1 MNFREESLS
10 SPKSGAYR
18 RRGMTLLEVLTAMF
32 VLVVVFGA
40 VLATV
45 VNAAALTR
53 DSKVVY
59 RSTAIMNDLVER
71 MRSMTFAE
79 LKAELK
85 DGNTALG
92 ISKDVDGVAPLITTG
107 EVPPVTPSGAGT
119 GQVLAGAYNYKW
131 RRTCTTPTS
140 DPLRIEIEVWPEGL
154 ERRKISAVTYISAS
168 GLIND

>member
-1 MNFREESLS
+1 V
-10 SPKSGAYR
+10 
-18 RRGMTLLEVLTAMF
+18 EVMIAMF

-45 VNAAALTR
+45 VHAAALTR
-53 DSKVVY
+53 DSKAVY

-92 ISKDVDGVAPLITTG
+92 ISKDADGAAPLITMG

-119 GQVLAGAYNYKW
+119 GPVLAGAYSYKW
-131 RRTCTTPTS
+131 RRTCNTPTS
-140 DPLRIEIEVWPEGL
+140 DPLRIDIEVWPEGL
-154 ERRKISAVTYISAS
+154 ERRKISAVTFISAS
-168 GLIND
+168 GLINE

>member
-1 MNFREESLS
+1 
-10 SPKSGAYR
+10 
-18 RRGMTLLEVLTAMF
+18 MTLLEVMIAMF

-45 VNAAALTR
+45 VHAAALTR

-85 DGNTALG
+85 DGNSALG
-92 ISKDVDGVAPLITTG
+92 ISKDADGTAPLITMG

-119 GQVLAGAYNYKW
+119 GPVLAGAYNYKW
-131 RRTCTTPTS
+131 RRTCNTPTS
-140 DPLRIEIEVWPEGL
+140 DPLRIDIEVWPEGL
-154 ERRKISAVTYISAS
+154 ERRKISAVTFISAS
-168 GLIND
+168 GLINE